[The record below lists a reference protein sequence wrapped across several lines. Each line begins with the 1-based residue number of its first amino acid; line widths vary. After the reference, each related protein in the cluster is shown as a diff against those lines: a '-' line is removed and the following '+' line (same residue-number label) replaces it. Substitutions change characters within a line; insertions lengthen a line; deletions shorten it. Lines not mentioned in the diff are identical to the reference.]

1 MSGICLDLWMDVLV
15 ATSKGNVNDKVAK
28 DVLNWAIKY

>member
-1 MSGICLDLWMDVLV
+1 MDVLV